1 MFIDDTIAAI
11 STPLGEGGI
20 GIVRLSGK
28 DAFKIAGRLFHSPKG
43 RTLSASKSH
52 RIIYGFVKDPST
64 NETVDEVLVSVMRS
78 PNTYTREDI
87 AEINCHG
94 GMLPLR
100 KVLELVIREGAR
112 LAEPGEF
119 TKRAFLNGRLDL
131 TEAEAVIDLIKAKT
145 DESGRIALEQLKGR
159 LSEKI
164 LKLREALTQI
174 CTFVEAYIDFPEEEI
189 EISSKKEMIESA
201 GSILA
206 ELEALLKTYEE
217 GRFFREGLGAA
228 IVGRPNVGKSSLLN
242 ALLQKDRA
250 IVTNVPGTT
259 RDIIEEY
266 LNINGLPLRIIDTAG
281 IRESHDMAEREGV
294 KRSLGAIE
302 DADLI
307 IAVVDGSEPLKD
319 EDFEVL
325 GKIKDKNALIAVNK
339 SDLISPEER
348 KGVADRFINKV
359 SFPLV
364 GNPSAIPN
372 KSERLRAFILR
383 SNATENGSRSDKSGS
398 NSALCDYASLVIN
411 ISATRGDGIEELKEA
426 IFNSSVKNWK
436 EQKEGIIIT
445 NLRHKIAIQAAHD
458 SLGNALKTMEANQPL
473 EITAIDLR
481 EALDRL
487 GEIVG
492 AVTTD
497 DILNRIFSDFCIGK

>member
-1 MFIDDTIAAI
+1 MFLDDTIAAI

-28 DAFKIAGRLFHSPKG
+28 DAFKIADRLFHSPKG
-43 RTLSASKSH
+43 KKISDTPSH

-64 NETVDEVLVSVMRS
+64 NDTVDEVLVSVMRS

-87 AEINCHG
+87 VEINCHG

-100 KVLELVIREGAR
+100 KVLELVIKEGAR
-112 LAEPGEF
+112 LADPGEF

-131 TEAEAVIDLIKAKT
+131 SEAEAVIDLIRAKT
-145 DESGRIALEQLKGR
+145 DEAGRIALEQLKGR
-159 LSEKI
+159 LSVKI

-189 EISSKKEMIESA
+189 EISSKKEMLEST

-206 ELEALLKTYEE
+206 ELESLLKTYEE

-250 IVTNVPGTT
+250 IVTNMPGTT

-294 KRSLGAIE
+294 KRSLKAIE
-302 DADLI
+302 DADLV
-307 IAVVDGSEPLKD
+307 IAVVDGSEPLKN

-325 GKIKDKNALIAVNK
+325 GKIKGKNAIIAINK
-339 SDLISPEER
+339 SDLISPKER
-348 KGVADRFINKV
+348 ESRRAEVA
-359 SFPLV
+359 
-364 GNPSAIPN
+364 
-372 KSERLRAFILR
+372 
-383 SNATENGSRSDKSGS
+383 
-398 NSALCDYASLVIN
+398 SALFSYASQIIS
-411 ISATRGDGIEELKEA
+411 ISALKEDGLEELKDT
-426 IFNSSVKNWK
+426 IFSSCVKNWK

-445 NLRHKIAIQAAHD
+445 NLRHKIAIQAAYD
-458 SLGNALKTMEANQPL
+458 SLGNALKSMETNQPV

-481 EALDRL
+481 EALDRI

>member
-1 MFIDDTIAAI
+1 MFLDDTIAAI

-28 DAFKIAGRLFHSPKG
+28 DAFKIADRLFHSPKG
-43 RTLSASKSH
+43 KKISDTPSH

-64 NETVDEVLVSVMRS
+64 NDTVDEVLVSVMRS

-87 AEINCHG
+87 VEINCHG

-131 TEAEAVIDLIKAKT
+131 SEAEAVIDLIRAKT

-159 LSEKI
+159 LSGKI

-189 EISSKKEMIESA
+189 EISSKKEMMESA

-206 ELEALLKTYEE
+206 ELESLLKTYEE

-250 IVTNVPGTT
+250 IVTNMPGTT

-302 DADLI
+302 DADLV

-325 GKIKDKNALIAVNK
+325 GKIKGKNAIIAINK
-339 SDLISPEER
+339 SDLISPQER
-348 KGVADRFINKV
+348 KSGADSLINKV

-364 GNPSAIPN
+364 GNPSE
-372 KSERLRAFILR
+372 ERLRA
-383 SNATENGSRSDKSGS
+383 SRSDKSGS
-398 NSALCDYASLVIN
+398 NSALTDYASRVIY
-411 ISATRGDGIEELKEA
+411 ISALKEDGIEELKEA

-445 NLRHKIAIQAAHD
+445 NLRHKIAIHAAYD
-458 SLGNALKTMEANQPL
+458 SLGNALKSMETNQPI

>member
-1 MFIDDTIAAI
+1 MFLDDTIAAI

-28 DAFKIAGRLFHSPKG
+28 DAFKIADRLFHSPKG
-43 RTLSASKSH
+43 KKISDTPSH

-64 NETVDEVLVSVMRS
+64 NDTVDEVLVSVMRS

-87 AEINCHG
+87 VEINCHG

-112 LAEPGEF
+112 LADPGEF

-131 TEAEAVIDLIKAKT
+131 SEAEAVIDLIRAKT
-145 DESGRIALEQLKGR
+145 DEAGRIALEQLKGR
-159 LSEKI
+159 LSVKI

-189 EISSKKEMIESA
+189 EISSKKEMLEST

-206 ELEALLKTYEE
+206 ELESLLKTYEE

-242 ALLQKDRA
+242 ALLQEDRA
-250 IVTNVPGTT
+250 IVTNMPGTT

-294 KRSLGAIE
+294 KRSLKAIE
-302 DADLI
+302 DADLV
-307 IAVVDGSEPLKD
+307 IAVVDGSEPLKN

-325 GKIKDKNALIAVNK
+325 GKIKGKNAIIAINK
-339 SDLISPEER
+339 SDLISPKER
-348 KGVADRFINKV
+348 ESRRAEVA
-359 SFPLV
+359 
-364 GNPSAIPN
+364 
-372 KSERLRAFILR
+372 
-383 SNATENGSRSDKSGS
+383 
-398 NSALCDYASLVIN
+398 SALFSYASQIIS
-411 ISATRGDGIEELKEA
+411 ISALKEDGLEELKDT
-426 IFNSSVKNWK
+426 IFSSCVKNWK

-445 NLRHKIAIQAAHD
+445 NLRHKIAIQAAYD
-458 SLGNALKTMEANQPL
+458 SLGNALKSMETNQPV

-481 EALDRL
+481 EALDRI

-497 DILNRIFSDFCIGK
+497 DILN

>member
-1 MFIDDTIAAI
+1 MFLDDTIAAI

-28 DAFKIAGRLFHSPKG
+28 DAFKIADRLFHSPKG
-43 RTLSASKSH
+43 KKISDTPSH

-64 NETVDEVLVSVMRS
+64 NDTVDEVLVSVMRS

-87 AEINCHG
+87 VEINCHG

-112 LAEPGEF
+112 LADPGEF

-131 TEAEAVIDLIKAKT
+131 SEAEAVIDLIRAKT
-145 DESGRIALEQLKGR
+145 DEAGRIALEQLKGR
-159 LSEKI
+159 LSVKI

-189 EISSKKEMIESA
+189 EISSKKEMMESA

-206 ELEALLKTYEE
+206 ELESLLKTYEE

-250 IVTNVPGTT
+250 IVTNMPGTT

-294 KRSLGAIE
+294 KRSLKAIE
-302 DADLI
+302 DADLV
-307 IAVVDGSEPLKD
+307 IAVVDGSEPLKN

-325 GKIKDKNALIAVNK
+325 GKIKGKNAIIAINK
-339 SDLISPEER
+339 SDLISPKER
-348 KGVADRFINKV
+348 ESRRAEVA
-359 SFPLV
+359 
-364 GNPSAIPN
+364 
-372 KSERLRAFILR
+372 
-383 SNATENGSRSDKSGS
+383 
-398 NSALCDYASLVIN
+398 SALFSYASQIIS
-411 ISATRGDGIEELKEA
+411 ISALKEDGLEELKDT
-426 IFNSSVKNWK
+426 IFSSCVKNWK

-445 NLRHKIAIQAAHD
+445 NLRHKIAIQAAYD
-458 SLGNALKTMEANQPL
+458 SLGNALKSMETNQPV

-481 EALDRL
+481 EALDRI